1 MSEGAW
7 IALAVLLAATAFGVW
22 RQRTNGH
29 FRGTARPDRAPAVT
43 ARTPAADD
51 GDLHLDAD
59 GHLPS
64 ADASDWAHPEH
75 SHHDL
80 VSTKLADAVPAGA
93 YGERATLVQFSSAFC
108 APCRVARRVLG
119 EVADVVPGVTH
130 VEVDAESHLDVVR
143 ALGIV
148 RTPTTI
154 VVDASGREASRA
166 VGAPRKDQ
174 VVAALGEAL

>member
-1 MSEGAW
+1 MTLGAW
-7 IALAVLLAATAFGVW
+7 IAHRRAARCHGVRCVAPPHRRSLP
-22 RQRTNGH
+22 RQR
-29 FRGTARPDRAPAVT
+29 RPPPPRPPPAH
-43 ARTPAADD
+43 AADD
-51 GDLHLDAD
+51 GDLLLDAD

-64 ADASDWAHPEH
+64 AEASDWAHPEH

-80 VSTKLADAVPAGA
+80 VSTKVGRAVPADA
-93 YGERATLVQFSSAFC
+93 YGERATLLQFSSAFC

-119 EVADVVPGVTH
+119 EVAEVVPGVTH
-130 VEVDAESHLDVVR
+130 VEVDAEAHLDVVR

-166 VGAPRKDQ
+166 VGAPRKEQ

>member
-1 MSEGAW
+1 MTLGAW
-7 IALAVLLAATAFGVW
+7 IAIAVLLAATAFGVW
-22 RQRTNGH
+22 RRRTDGH
-29 FRGTARPDRAPAVT
+29 FRGSDSPTPDVAV
-43 ARTPAADD
+43 ADD
-51 GDLHLDAD
+51 ALPLDAD

-64 ADASDWAHPEH
+64 AETSDWAHPEH

-80 VSTKLADAVPAGA
+80 VSTKVGGAVPADA
-93 YGERATLVQFSSAFC
+93 YGERATLLQFSSAFC

-119 EVADVVPGVTH
+119 EVAEVVPGVTH
-130 VEVDAESHLDVVR
+130 VEVDAEAHLDVVR

-166 VGAPRKDQ
+166 VGAPRKEQ